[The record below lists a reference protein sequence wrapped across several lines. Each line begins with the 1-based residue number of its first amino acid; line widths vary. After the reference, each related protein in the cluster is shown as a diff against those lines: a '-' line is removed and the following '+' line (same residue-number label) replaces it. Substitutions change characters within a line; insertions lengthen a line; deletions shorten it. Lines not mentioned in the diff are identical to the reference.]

1 MKPVQLTPRCAR
13 MVVARDREMDA
24 RWVDVSEGMKRQ
36 GRLMRD
42 DTTAQSPRDSSCQI
56 VMLTTRQDRYPVH
69 TTTDTLKTSA
79 CRQKTKL
86 HGVHTDIPRVT
97 SRDVAMLLG
106 GKFNKPIPDRHVRKS
121 IK

>member
-1 MKPVQLTPRCAR
+1 MKSVQLAPRCAR
-13 MVVARDREMDA
+13 MVLAWDREMDP
-24 RWVDVSEGMKRQ
+24 RRVDIREGVKPQ

-42 DTTAQSPRDSSCQI
+42 DTTAQSPRDRCCEI
-56 VMLTTRQDRYPVH
+56 VVLTARQDGHPVH
-69 TTTDTLKTSA
+69 TTTSTLKTPA
-79 CRQKTKL
+79 CGQKTEL

-106 GKFNKPIPDRHVRKS
+106 GKFNKPIPDSHVLNR